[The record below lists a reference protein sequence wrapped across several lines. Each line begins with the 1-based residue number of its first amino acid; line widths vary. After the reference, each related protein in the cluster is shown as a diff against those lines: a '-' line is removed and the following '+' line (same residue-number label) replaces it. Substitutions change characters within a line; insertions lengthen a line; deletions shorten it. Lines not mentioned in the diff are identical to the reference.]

1 MQASNNEWSRY
12 LFYLGRIKAI
22 RLEYTDAHKNLLQAI
37 RKAPQHEAIGFK
49 QIVQKFAI
57 VVELLLGEIPDKAL
71 FRTSYLKKPLQPYFQ
86 LTQAVRT
93 GNLAHF
99 NEVLDKFGEKFQK
112 ENTWTL
118 IVRLRHN
125 VIKTG
130 VKMISLSYSK
140 ISLDNIAQKLQLDSA
155 VDAEFIVAKAIRD
168 GVIEAHINH
177 ENGFVQTKDLTDI
190 YSTLE
195 PTKAFDQ
202 RIKFCLELRNQ
213 SVKAMRFPPKKYSE
227 ELETA
232 EERRAREEEELEY
245 AKEMADEE
253 DDGFA

>member
-1 MQASNNEWSRY
+1 M
-12 LFYLGRIKAI
+12 GKI
-22 RLEYTDAHKNLLQAI
+22 
-37 RKAPQHEAIGFK
+37 
-49 QIVQKFAI
+49 
-57 VVELLLGEIPDKAL
+57 
-71 FRTSYLKKPLQPYFQ
+71 
-86 LTQAVRT
+86 
-93 GNLAHF
+93 
-99 NEVLDKFGEKFQK
+99 
-112 ENTWTL
+112 L
-118 IVRLRHN
+118 IL
-125 VIKTG
+125 
-130 VKMISLSYSK
+130 
-140 ISLDNIAQKLQLDSA
+140 
-155 VDAEFIVAKAIRD
+155 KAIRD